1 MKYRQNQN
9 CLCQISSGFCIPEIF
24 EIGSSS
30 TELFKNHGVHIFLF
44 CELYFAY
51 IPCAMQLYE
60 IMERWR
66 CVFLFAEVK
75 HARAEEWKFNYENV
89 IRYI

>member
-1 MKYRQNQN
+1 MYLLFGFVNY
-9 CLCQISSGFCIPEIF
+9 IS
-24 EIGSSS
+24 
-30 TELFKNHGVHIFLF
+30 HIYL
-44 CELYFAY
+44 
-51 IPCAMQLYE
+51 CAMQLYE